1 MSVRGARTRRAG
13 AFDIRVVI
21 AALFCV
27 FGPILVGMGL
37 FGTSDAD
44 LEKTDGMNVNLW
56 TGIGLLAAAAVFL
69 LWTWLR
75 PIVVDTE
82 AVAGG
87 DRD

>member
-1 MSVRGARTRRAG
+1 MSVSGARTRRAG

-44 LEKTDGMNVNLW
+44 LEKSDGMNVNLW
-56 TGIGLLAAAAVFL
+56 TGIGLIVAAAVFL

-82 AVAGG
+82 AAASG
-87 DRD
+87 DSD